1 MNVQSI
7 YNTKR
12 INTLETT
19 FSVYLH
25 QRLNVIY
32 IDLHRN
38 DANVFYKIYNRKRKL
53 VKEKYNLSQRNT
65 LSLHSFPT
73 DLYIIEVSDG
83 IHKVVKTILK
93 LT

>member
-7 YNTKR
+7 YNNNR
-12 INTLETT
+12 IDTLETP

-25 QRLNVIY
+25 QKLDVIY
-32 IDLHRN
+32 IDLHKS
-38 DANVFYKIYNRKRKL
+38 DANVCYKIYNRKRKL
-53 VKEKYNLSQRNT
+53 IKEEYNLSQRNT

-73 DLYIIEVSDG
+73 DLYIIEVSDD

-93 LT
+93 L